1 MPFSSRCEAIR
12 GRFGPWN
19 TPTTATSSGVQNCP
33 SPYPSFED
41 WREMPIPTLS
51 LDD

>member
-1 MPFSSRCEAIR
+1 MPFSSKCGAIR
-12 GRFGPWN
+12 ERFGLWN
-19 TPTTATSSGVQNCP
+19 TPTTVTSSGVQNCP

-41 WREMPIPTLS
+41 WRRDADLYVD